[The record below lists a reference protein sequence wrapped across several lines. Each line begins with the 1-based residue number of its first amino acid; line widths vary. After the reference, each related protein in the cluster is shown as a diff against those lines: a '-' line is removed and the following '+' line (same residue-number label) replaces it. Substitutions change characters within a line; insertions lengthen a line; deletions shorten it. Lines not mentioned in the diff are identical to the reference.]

1 VSLLFTRGWE
11 PVEGKLARID
21 TLDRGHDDVGR
32 MAFTRLVCRQHRS
45 AQQNA
50 PSVSSVIIALLH
62 KIEAR
67 DGEPLTGFDLAAH
80 DEAGRVR
87 KL

>member
-1 VSLLFTRGWE
+1 VS
-11 PVEGKLARID
+11 P
-21 TLDRGHDDVGR
+21 
-32 MAFTRLVCRQHRS
+32 
-45 AQQNA
+45 
-50 PSVSSVIIALLH
+50 VIIALLH